1 MTTTSIEYADRA
13 GKVFSGVLFSPPS
26 VSGPRPGVLVLHGGA
41 GLGEHEQERASRL
54 AELGYVGFAPD
65 LFGEKLE
72 DRARRMAVIQA
83 LVADPLLL
91 RERVNAALG
100 RLRTEAHVDAARTA
114 AIGFCFGGLAALE
127 LARSGADVGAV
138 VSFHGGLHTA
148 SPARPGETKARIL
161 VCTGS
166 DDPFV
171 TREHRTSFEDE
182 MARAGADWEMSVYG
196 GALHG
201 FTERAMVAGVRPGC
215 GYQREADRRSWRAMC
230 DWLAEAFET

>member
-1 MTTTSIEYADRA
+1 MTTTSIEYADRT
-13 GKVFSGVLFSPPS
+13 GKVFSGVLVSPPA
-26 VSGPRPGVLVLHGGA
+26 VSGLRPGVLVLHGGA
-41 GLGEHEQERASRL
+41 GPGDHERERASML
-54 AELGYVGFAPD
+54 AELGYMAFAPD

-72 DRARRMAVIQA
+72 DRTRGMALIQA
-83 LVADPLLL
+83 LLADPALL
-91 RERVNAALG
+91 RVRVNAALG
-100 RLRTEAHVDAARTA
+100 RLREEAHVDAARTA

-148 SPARPGETKARIL
+148 SPAGPGATRARIL

-171 TREHRTSFEDE
+171 TREHRASFENE

-201 FTERAMVAGVRPGC
+201 FTERAMVPGQRPGC
-215 GYQREADRRSWRAMC
+215 AYQREADRRSWRAAC